1 MWSRWSDIDR
11 MFNTMNLLQ
20 ARMDRMFGDDYDVAR
35 PVPAA
40 WIAAEGMPKTNL
52 YDVGDHFEVI
62 LEVPGFTKD
71 DLDIKIQG
79 NYLEIS
85 GTHKP
90 DVHEGYSAH
99 RVERGGASF
108 NRSFTLP
115 SDVDADKTGASLKNG
130 LLILSLP
137 KSEAAK
143 PKQITVK

>member
-1 MWSRWSDIDR
+1 MWSRWNDIDR
-11 MFNTMNLLQ
+11 MVNAMNLLQ
-20 ARMDRMFGDDYDVAR
+20 ARMDRMFGGDYEVAR
-35 PVPAA
+35 TVPGA

-62 LEVPGFTKD
+62 VEVPGFAKD

-85 GTHKP
+85 GTYKS
-90 DVHEGYSAH
+90 DVPEGYSAH
-99 RVERGGASF
+99 RVERGSASF

-115 SDVDADKTGASLKNG
+115 SDVNAEKTDASLKNG
-130 LLILSLP
+130 LLVLTLP